1 MMQSFLDSVATAF
14 YCYGIYCVLA
24 WILFGIWIWVFNSC
38 EVKALDEAI
47 KRLNQLIEYHE
58 VMAEQSR
65 QMYKPYEE
73 IRHRAKIEVL
83 IVAVRNLRKGVT
95 YFD

>member
-1 MMQSFLDSVATAF
+1 MMQSFLDSVATGL
-14 YCYGIYCVLA
+14 YCYGIYCVLV
-24 WILFGIWIWVFNSC
+24 WVVFGIYVLVFNSC
-38 EVKALDEAI
+38 EVKTLDEAI

-95 YFD
+95 EFD

>member
-1 MMQSFLDSVATAF
+1 M
-14 YCYGIYCVLA
+14 
-24 WILFGIWIWVFNSC
+24 
-38 EVKALDEAI
+38 LDEAI
-47 KRLNQLIEYHE
+47 KRLNLLIEYHE

-83 IVAVRNLRKGVT
+83 NVAVRNLRKGVT
-95 YFD
+95 EFD